1 MRYSIKLSA
10 VGVIIAGFLLL
21 LFAPQPSEQVQARS
35 MSPSQISAL
44 IQYGSANFPH
54 CTDNRNACFDGIK
67 RCQRNEV
74 AREKWRANCLVPH
87 RNRYEDCIRA
97 ARPNL
102 NSGYGA
108 AYQREYGKT
117 VCRHLAN
124 YEETQCK
131 LKPVDCGT
139 IGPCMQTY
147 NRCVTQSSNIAFEQE
162 QQELLAREEERR
174 VEEARLSSRAPAYD
188 VPQSQSASN
197 SNRGKGGVNMERAAA
212 SMARTQAKQA
222 AKAERRERALQYA
235 QYGRLKGLE
244 SLLDE
249 GLVAGFS
256 NKDGNTLLHAAV
268 VPAPSVSLG
277 NIEMVERLIELGVD
291 ADRRN
296 QSRETPLSL
305 ALDRRIKTK
314 KYAQSDRLAKTS
326 PFKNRVLNA
335 LFDASRIVPK
345 DGREGG
351 LTLLHVAALEYDALL
366 IQKLIARK
374 FPTDVTDDRG
384 RTAYDIAFAKSGAL
398 AALFPEH
405 AEKYGEASAAAVKRN
420 AECSDLALVPQ
431 DQHSRYRALAA
442 QGVLKLCK
450 PTS

>member
-1 MRYSIKLSA
+1 
-10 VGVIIAGFLLL
+10 
-21 LFAPQPSEQVQARS
+21 
-35 MSPSQISAL
+35 MSPAQISAL

-54 CTDNRNACFDGIK
+54 CTDTRNTCLDGIK
-67 RCQRNEV
+67 RCERNEV

-87 RNRYEDCIRA
+87 RNRYEECIRT

-102 NSGYGA
+102 NNGYGA
-108 AYQREYGKT
+108 AYQREYGKAA
-117 VCRHLAN
+117 CKHLAN

-131 LKPVDCGT
+131 LKRVDCGT

-162 QQELLAREEERR
+162 QQELRALEERR
-174 VEEARLSSRAPAYD
+174 ADEAVRSAN
-188 VPQSQSASN
+188 SASVYEFPPSRTISN
-197 SNRGKGGVNMERAAA
+197 SRNGKGGINMKRAAA

-222 AKAERRERALQYA
+222 AKEERRERALQYA
-235 QYGRLKGLE
+235 QIGSLNGLQG
-244 SLLDE
+244 LLDE
-249 GLVAGFS
+249 GLIAGFS
-256 NKDGNTLLHAAV
+256 NKDGNTLLHAAA
-268 VPAPSVSLG
+268 VPSPSVSLG

-291 ADRRN
+291 ADRSNR
-296 QSRETPLSL
+296 SHETPLSL
-305 ALDRRIKTK
+305 ALDKRIKTK

-384 RTAYDIAFAKSGAL
+384 RTAYDIAVTKSDAL
-398 AALFPEH
+398 ASLFPEH
-405 AEKYGEASAAAVKRN
+405 AEKGGEVGAAAVKRT
-420 AECSDLALVPQ
+420 AECSDLQLVPE
-431 DQHSRYRALAA
+431 DQHPRYRALAQ
-442 QGVLKLCK
+442 QGILKLCDAG
-450 PTS
+450 